1 MKNGAKYAI
10 LGVEIRKTAMPEL
23 YRLARADAATL
34 ELVLRGIMR
43 KRSFV
48 EPLPAMKL
56 LEEDLGY
63 KSINNMRSVL
73 PRRR

>member
-1 MKNGAKYAI
+1 MKNRAKQTI
-10 LGVEIRKTAMPEL
+10 LGVEIRKAAMPEL
-23 YRLARADAATL
+23 YRLARADAGTL

-43 KRSFV
+43 KRSIV
-48 EPLPAMKL
+48 DPLPAMKL

-63 KSINNMRSVL
+63 KNAQPARLVL